1 MFGTHSIFV
10 TRMKC
15 DDAEQRA
22 LEIKNDVRALD
33 NATVQYPKKSLKRV
47 LANFFS
53 WLYED

>member
-47 LANFFS
+47 LAKFFS